1 MPDSELYRTFH
12 NMIDKPLL
20 ETSGDLYDDSV
31 NGFCNRV
38 ESLNHGLIHFNKKN
52 KELFED
58 LKKVKLD
65 LGKKTDTATFK
76 EKVKKTKKKL
86 KGIV

>member
-1 MPDSELYRTFH
+1 
-12 NMIDKPLL
+12 MIEKPLL

-31 NGFCNRV
+31 NGLCNRV
-38 ESLNHGLIHFNKKN
+38 ESMNHGLIHFNKKT
-52 KELFED
+52 KELFEEV
-58 LKKVKLD
+58 KKVKQSLD
-65 LGKKTDTATFK
+65 KKTDITTFK